1 MALNRRM
8 GPQNAATRSE
18 LMNATEA
25 VMRDEGYAAVTSR
38 RVAERAGL
46 NQQTVYYYFET
57 MDDLL
62 LATYRRFTDRI
73 NEKVNE
79 ALQGE
84 RPLHALWQSASD
96 PVDAALTIEF
106 MALANH
112 NDLIRKSAIEF
123 GERIRRT
130 KSDKL
135 TDSITQN
142 IPEAAATPPAGI
154 LMGITSIAH
163 ILGFEAVIG
172 LHGAHRETRM
182 VIEWC
187 LRHLEPVAWRDKKQL
202 KQRAG

>member
-1 MALNRRM
+1 M
-8 GPQNAATRSE
+8 GPQNAVTRVE
-18 LMNATEA
+18 LMNATET

-62 LATYRRFTDRI
+62 LATYQRFTDRI
-73 NEKVNE
+73 TEKVE
-79 ALQGE
+79 QALNSE

-112 NDLIRKSAIEF
+112 NEIIRQSAIEF
-123 GERIRRT
+123 GERLRRT
-130 KSDKL
+130 KSDQL
-135 TDSITQN
+135 SEYVGQN
-142 IPEAAATPPAGI
+142 IPDAVATPPSGI
-154 LMGITSIAH
+154 LMAMTSIAH
-163 ILGFEAVIG
+163 ILGFEGVIG

-187 LRHLEPVAWRDKKQL
+187 LRQLEPVAGRGKKAP
-202 KQRAG
+202 QRRAS